1 MVQALDGP
9 ASLASLIHSPV
20 SGDKGRG
27 GQEHAGVDPQ
37 TAASASL
44 DRAWWKGRISSP
56 FSDPGNQNL
65 HLSTPGDSHARL

>member
-27 GQEHAGVDPQ
+27 GQEHAGVGPQ
-37 TAASASL
+37 TAASAS
-44 DRAWWKGRISSP
+44 
-56 FSDPGNQNL
+56 PGSLVERQNL
-65 HLSTPGDSHARL
+65 KPLLRPWESKSAS